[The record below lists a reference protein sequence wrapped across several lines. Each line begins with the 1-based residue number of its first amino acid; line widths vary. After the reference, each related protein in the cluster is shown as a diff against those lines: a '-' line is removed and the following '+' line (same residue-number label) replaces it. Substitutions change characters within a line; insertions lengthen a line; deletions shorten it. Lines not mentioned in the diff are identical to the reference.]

1 MNSFMFENGKIFNKK
16 SKTFEDGTIC
26 VSKGKIISGSNG
38 VKEELKVIDCTGML
52 IAPGLIDLHVHVY
65 HDVTVLGVQPDKH
78 CLQR

>member
-38 VKEELKVIDCTGML
+38 VKEELKMIDCIEKNEPVGKTKRG
-52 IAPGLIDLHVHVY
+52 
-65 HDVTVLGVQPDKH
+65 T
-78 CLQR
+78 